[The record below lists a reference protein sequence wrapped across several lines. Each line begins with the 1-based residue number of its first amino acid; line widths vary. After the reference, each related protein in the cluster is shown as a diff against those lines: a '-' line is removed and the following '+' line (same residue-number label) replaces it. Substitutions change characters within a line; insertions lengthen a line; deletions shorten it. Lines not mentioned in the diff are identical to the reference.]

1 MYNGLLSSSNG
12 LLFNNFSIQRIN
24 KQVVITNVRLC
35 MIVLSHISSNIWT
48 QSMLISHPK
57 AQLSI
62 FCEQL
67 CNCAQDCAWMD
78 PFNVK
83 GCYLVKN
90 GLLINNFTLTNLL
103 GCISFY
109 SMYLTEWI
117 LGHLYCSQNNC
128 LDMDTHLV

>member
-1 MYNGLLSSSNG
+1 
-12 LLFNNFSIQRIN
+12 
-24 KQVVITNVRLC
+24 
-35 MIVLSHISSNIWT
+35 
-48 QSMLISHPK
+48 
-57 AQLSI
+57 
-62 FCEQL
+62 
-67 CNCAQDCAWMD
+67 MD

-90 GLLINNFTLTNLL
+90 INNFTLTNLL